1 MKNTE
6 LKSILEAHHKWLDGE
21 PDGCRAN
28 LSGADLSGRDL
39 SGCILSFSDLSNCD
53 LSGCKLI
60 GSYLGNCNL
69 SHSYM
74 VDCIL
79 QWSNLH
85 GSDMSGSDLTNS
97 DLRGANLCDV
107 NLRGAKLCDAK
118 NVDKVIWNATT
129 EFYPLQCPEEGAF
142 IGWKKVHNRIVK
154 LEICADALRS
164 SATSRKCR
172 CSSAKVLA
180 IENIDGSEYRN
191 LVRSDYDPYFTYK
204 VGEIVKVENFDT
216 NRWNE
221 CAPGIH
227 FFITREEAVK
237 YS

>member
-6 LKSILEAHHKWLDGE
+6 FESVLEDHLKWLDGE

-53 LSGCKLI
+53 LRGCKLI
-60 GSYLGNCNL
+60 GSHLTNCNL

-79 QWSNLH
+79 KYSNLH

-97 DLRGANLCDV
+97 DLRGTNLRGA

-118 NVDKVIWNATT
+118 NVDKVIWDSNT

-142 IGWKKVHNRIVK
+142 IGWKKAHNHIVK
-154 LEICADALRS
+154 LEICANALRS

-180 IENIDGSEYRN
+180 IENIDGSEYGHAI
-191 LVRSDYDPYFTYK
+191 RSEYDPYFTYK

-216 NRWNE
+216 NRWKE

-237 YS
+237 YN